1 MYLVCFVR
9 DSHCVLMNCV
19 SLQLKQLTLPKK
31 ETSIAT
37 EAVDAIAAVQK
48 CLEVYVST
56 TDEGYAGKEEKAQ
69 SSTDAVPTSFLGLSR
84 LELGHAILQAGENYK
99 CVVLLAAAQLALTST
114 LAGATD
120 TLAELKQL
128 SGDLAALNGIDVN
141 GAMPKSSQALSTVDA
156 ARRERYVQ
164 ECGRVLSGVN
174 TLLQALETM
183 QLQSLYPGDDLAPLA
198 GKDLKAVLTGL
209 PQSGPIYQEVRAA
222 VCAVHALCLPMLN
235 VTFVSER

>member
-1 MYLVCFVR
+1 V
-9 DSHCVLMNCV
+9 NCV

-56 TDEGYAGKEEKAQ
+56 TDEGYTAKEEKAQ
-69 SSTDAVPTSFLGLSR
+69 SCTDAVPTSFLGVSR

-99 CVVLLAAAQLALTST
+99 CVVLLAAAQLALTRT

-120 TLAELKQL
+120 TLVELKQL

-141 GAMPKSSQALSTVDA
+141 GAVPKSSQALSGAVDA
-156 ARRERYVQ
+156 ARRDRYVQ

-183 QLQSLYPGDDLAPLA
+183 QLQSLYPGDELAPLA

-222 VCAVHALCLPMLN
+222 VYAVHALCFAMIGHYPC
-235 VTFVSER
+235 

>member
-9 DSHCVLMNCV
+9 DSNGVLANCV

-69 SSTDAVPTSFLGLSR
+69 SFTDAVPTSFLGLSR

-99 CVVLLAAAQLALTST
+99 CVVLLAAAQLALTRT

-120 TLAELKQL
+120 TLVELKQL
-128 SGDLAALNGIDVN
+128 SGDLAALNGVDVN
-141 GAMPKSSQALSTVDA
+141 GAMPKSSQALSTAVDA
-156 ARRERYVQ
+156 ARRERYEQ

-183 QLQSLYPGDDLAPLA
+183 QLQSLYPGGGLAPLA
-198 GKDLKAVLTGL
+198 GNDLKAVLTGL

-222 VCAVHALCLPMLN
+222 VCAVHL
-235 VTFVSER
+235 FVSP